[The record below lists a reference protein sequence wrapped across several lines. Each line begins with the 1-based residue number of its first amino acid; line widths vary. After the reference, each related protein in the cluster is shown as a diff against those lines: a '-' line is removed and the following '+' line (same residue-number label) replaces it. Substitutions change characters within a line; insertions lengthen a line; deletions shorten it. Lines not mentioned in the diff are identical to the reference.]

1 MAVFRDK
8 FQKIIQKF
16 ANLNLIDLEEKLKKD
31 PVYQLESLKLANLS
45 SLDKKGI
52 EKKINFI
59 ENFSEVKLNYITEK
73 N

>member
-45 SLDKKGI
+45 SLDKKDI
-52 EKKINFI
+52 EKRINFI